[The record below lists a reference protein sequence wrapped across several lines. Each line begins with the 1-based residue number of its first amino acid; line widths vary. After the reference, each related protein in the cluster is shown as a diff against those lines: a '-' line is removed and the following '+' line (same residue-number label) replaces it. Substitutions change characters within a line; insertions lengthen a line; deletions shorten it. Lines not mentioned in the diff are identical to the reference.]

1 MSLRGS
7 LVGMVLL
14 GLAALPLA
22 ALATAGVGADALFV
36 AALEGFLAALDAVGW
51 VFVPQFLLAVAVLSL
66 ALQQLAARA
75 AGASPRPAPAWLDPA
90 IESALLLGLLGT
102 VSGMVSGFSGI
113 APEDIQPG
121 PLIHAIGTALR
132 STFVGFSIALV
143 GVWAKAGPS

>member
-7 LVGMVLL
+7 LVGLALL

-22 ALATAGVGADALFV
+22 ALATAGVDADALLG
-36 AALEGFLAALDAVGW
+36 AALGGFVAALDAVGW

-66 ALQQLAARA
+66 ALQQLATRL
-75 AGASPRPAPAWLDPA
+75 AGGVRPPSPAWLDPA

-121 PLIHAIGTALR
+121 PLIHALGTALR

-143 GVWAKAGPS
+143 GVWAKAEPS